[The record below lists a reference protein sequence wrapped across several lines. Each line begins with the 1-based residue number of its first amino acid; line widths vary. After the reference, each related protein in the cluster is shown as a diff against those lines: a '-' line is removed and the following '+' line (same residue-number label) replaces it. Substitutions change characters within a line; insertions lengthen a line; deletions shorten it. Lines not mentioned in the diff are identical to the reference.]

1 MKLFVMVALRNAYA
15 SCVHFIVYIPLSKR
29 NNGLFGIQWQWFIN
43 DLRFMEN
50 GLLWLFVSLFAVCR
64 VMGMIYMLIQND
76 LLMA

>member
-29 NNGLFGIQWQWFIN
+29 NNGLFRIQWQWFIN

-50 GLLWLFVSLFAVCR
+50 GLLWLFVSLFTVCR